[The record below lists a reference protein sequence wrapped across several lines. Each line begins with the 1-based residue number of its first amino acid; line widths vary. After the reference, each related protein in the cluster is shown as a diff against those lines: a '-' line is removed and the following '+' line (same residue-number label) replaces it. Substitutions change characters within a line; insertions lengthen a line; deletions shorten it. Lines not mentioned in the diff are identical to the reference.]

1 MRTSLAIGMWVLF
14 GAVLVPPAD
23 AQGRRGG
30 AAPPQTLNT
39 EGLIQ
44 GARPGMLQVSS
55 ERDGDWLV
63 TIPREAESVVF
74 RATTTAEFLQ
84 PGLAV
89 RFHATFRKTDKRQRE
104 YTATRPVSALDIIT
118 VLPHSLPGMY
128 PDDAGGL
135 EDGMFRSGADQPDAE
150 LRQAEPAAQPRA
162 TKPADPKPAD
172 TADDRDKSP
181 PRERGRAAARE
192 TAPSTADELP
202 VLVIGVLREYKN
214 NRLKVNAGN
223 ALVIAELP
231 ETAEVSVDVRH
242 CEWVRPGDK
251 IELTARFYP
260 ALRGRAEGQRFTIT
274 ASQPLAP
281 DEKASKGRRRAS
293 REKKPDEADER
304 DGNKAS

>member
-14 GAVLVPPAD
+14 GAVLIPPAG

-30 AAPPQTLNT
+30 AAAPQTLNT
-39 EGLIQ
+39 EGLIR
-44 GARPGMLQVSS
+44 GARPGLLQVTSAQ
-55 ERDGDWLV
+55 DGDWLV

-118 VLPHSLPGMY
+118 VLPNSLPGLY

-135 EDGMFRSGADQPDAE
+135 EGGMFRSGADQPDAE
-150 LRQAEPAAQPRA
+150 PRQAEPAAQPQA
-162 TKPADPKPAD
+162 PKPADPAS
-172 TADDRDKSP
+172 DDRDKSP
-181 PRERGRAAARE
+181 LRERGRAAAKE
-192 TAPSTADELP
+192 TAPNAADELP

-260 ALRGRAEGQRFTIT
+260 TLRGRAEGQRITIT

-293 REKKPDEADER
+293 REKKPDEAAER
-304 DGNKAS
+304 DGNEAP